1 MVWRSQGDQTKDGLG
16 NMDCLGKG
24 KIYLLIKPG
33 SDLRSESPE
42 VSLLVSHLSYQHVL
56 WA

>member
-1 MVWRSQGDQTKDGLG
+1 MVWRSEGDQTKDGLG

-24 KIYLLIKPG
+24 KVYLLIKPG

-42 VSLLVSHLSYQHVL
+42 VSLSVSHLSYQHVL
-56 WA
+56 